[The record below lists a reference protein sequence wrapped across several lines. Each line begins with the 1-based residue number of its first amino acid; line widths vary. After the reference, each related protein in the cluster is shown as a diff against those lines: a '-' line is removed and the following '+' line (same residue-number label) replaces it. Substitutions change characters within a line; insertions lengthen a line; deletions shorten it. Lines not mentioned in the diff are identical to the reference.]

1 MRPAFWSDYC
11 TNYLEEMKFS
21 LRMVMSSMF
30 LSILVVSVVEQGDL
44 LAVRAQNNPG
54 NFNFVAAGDWGCGK
68 DAHNTFE
75 MMKTMAPELYLALG
89 DYSYEPSLG
98 CWFNIV
104 ESAGSSLKVVVGNHD
119 AEGSLVQTLMNKF
132 NLAKQFYSFEYHN
145 AHFLALSSELNSGE
159 DNGQFKFAR
168 EDLSLAK
175 SNPNIDW
182 IIVYFHRP
190 FYSGSGLDSTSM
202 RDAYHPLFERYGVD
216 LVLTGHAHN
225 YQRSYPLSYNTAQPG
240 RPLIA
245 DHNQFQY
252 VNTTGTIF
260 TIAGTGGESIQGV
273 DKKPYLASIYEG
285 FGCLNVQINGKSLNA
300 EFYTANGK
308 TIDHFVILKNHSQ
321 QDPDTINS
329 LHQVAYIRPLK

>member
-1 MRPAFWSDYC
+1 
-11 TNYLEEMKFS
+11 MKINIKI
-21 LRMVMSSMF
+21 VMSSIL
-30 LSILVVSVVEQGDL
+30 LSALAVSVTEQGNL
-44 LAVRAQNNPG
+44 LVVRAQNNAG
-54 NFNFVAAGDWGCGK
+54 SFNFVAAGDWGCGR
-68 DAHNTFE
+68 DAHNTFG
-75 MMKTMAPELYLALG
+75 MMKQMEPDLYLALG

-104 ESAGSSLKVVVGNHD
+104 ESAGSSLRVVVGNHD
-119 AEGSLVQTLMNKF
+119 AEGSLVHTLMNKF
-132 NLAKQFYSFEYHN
+132 NLARQYYSFDYHN

-159 DNGQFKFAR
+159 DAGQFKFAS
-168 EDLSLAK
+168 EDLSKAK

-190 FYSGSGLDSTSM
+190 FYSGSGLDSTGM
-202 RDAYHPLFERYGVD
+202 RDMYHPLFEKYGVD

-225 YQRSYPLSYNTAQPG
+225 YQRSYPLSYDTARPG

-285 FGCLNVQINGKSLNA
+285 FGCLNVQINGRTLNA
-300 EFYTANGK
+300 EFYTAAGK
-308 TIDHFVILKNHSQ
+308 TIDHFGIIKNHSQ
-321 QDPDTINS
+321 QDLDTIKS
-329 LHQVAYIRPLK
+329 LHQVTYIRPLK

>member
-1 MRPAFWSDYC
+1 MRF
-11 TNYLEEMKFS
+11 N
-21 LRMVMSSMF
+21 LRIAISSVF
-30 LSILVVSVVEQGDL
+30 LSILAMSVVEQGDHST
-44 LAVRAQNNPG
+44 VRAQNNAG

-68 DAHNTFE
+68 DAHNTFG
-75 MMKTMAPELYLALG
+75 MMKTMEPELYLALG

-104 ESAGSSLKVVVGNHD
+104 ESAGSSLRVVVGNHD
-119 AEGSLVQTLMNKF
+119 AEGSLVHTLMNKF
-132 NLAKQFYSFEYHN
+132 NLAKQYYSFNYHN

-159 DNGQFKFAR
+159 DLGQFKFAI
-168 EDLSLAK
+168 EDLSMAK

-190 FYSGSGLDSTSM
+190 FYSGSGLDSTGM
-202 RDAYHPLFERYGVD
+202 RDMYHPLFEKYGVD

-225 YQRSYPLSYNTAQPG
+225 YQRSYPLSYNTARPG

-245 DHNQFQY
+245 DHNQLQY

-285 FGCLNVQINGKSLNA
+285 FGCLNVQINGRILNA
-300 EFYTANGK
+300 EFYTAAGK
-308 TIDHFVILKNHSQ
+308 TIDHFGIAKNEGQ
-321 QDPDTINS
+321 YALGPMNN
-329 LHQVAYIRPLK
+329 LHQVVYNRPLK

>member
-1 MRPAFWSDYC
+1 
-11 TNYLEEMKFS
+11 MKFS
-21 LRMVMSSMF
+21 LRKVMSSVF
-30 LSILVVSVVEQGDL
+30 LFALVVLLVNHGGLSV
-44 LAVRAQNNPG
+44 VRAQNNVG

-68 DAHNTFE
+68 DAHNTFG
-75 MMKTMAPELYLALG
+75 MMKQMEPELFLALG

-104 ESAGSSLKVVVGNHD
+104 ESAGPSLKVVVGNHD
-119 AEGSLVQTLMNKF
+119 AEGSLVHSLMNKF
-132 NLAKQFYSFEYHN
+132 NLAKQYYSFDYQN
-145 AHFLALSSELNSGE
+145 THFLALSSELDSGK
-159 DNGQFKFAR
+159 DPGQFKFAR
-168 EDLSLAK
+168 EDLGMAK

-190 FYSGSGLDSTSM
+190 FYSGSGLDSTGM
-202 RDAYHPLFERYGVD
+202 RDIYHPLFERYGVD

-225 YQRSYPLSYNTAQPG
+225 YQRSYPLSYNTARPG

-252 VNTTGTIF
+252 VNTIGTIF

-285 FGCLNVQINGKSLNA
+285 FGCLNVQINGRTLNA
-300 EFYTANGK
+300 EFYTAAGK
-308 TIDHFVILKNHSQ
+308 TIDHFGIAKNEGQHALGTMS
-321 QDPDTINS
+321 N
-329 LHQVAYIRPLK
+329 LHQVVYNRPLK

>member
-1 MRPAFWSDYC
+1 
-11 TNYLEEMKFS
+11 MKINIKI
-21 LRMVMSSMF
+21 VMSSLL
-30 LSILVVSVVEQGDL
+30 LSALVVSVTEQGNL
-44 LAVRAQNNPG
+44 SMVKAQNNAG

-68 DAHNTFE
+68 DAHNTFG
-75 MMKTMAPELYLALG
+75 MMKTMEPELYLALG

-104 ESAGSSLKVVVGNHD
+104 ESAGSSLRVVVGNHD
-119 AEGSLVQTLMNKF
+119 AEGSLVHTLMNKF
-132 NLAKQFYSFEYHN
+132 NLAKQYYSFDYHN
-145 AHFLALSSELNSGE
+145 AHFLALSSELDSGE
-159 DNGQFKFAR
+159 DPGQFKFAR
-168 EDLSLAK
+168 EDLGMAK

-190 FYSGSGLDSTSM
+190 FYSGSGLDSTGM
-202 RDAYHPLFERYGVD
+202 RDMYHPLFERYGVD

-225 YQRSYPLSYNTAQPG
+225 YQRSYPLSYNTARPG

-273 DKKPYLASIYEG
+273 EKKPYLASIYEG
-285 FGCLNVQINGKSLNA
+285 FGCLNVQINGRTLNA
-300 EFYTANGK
+300 EFYTGAGK
-308 TIDHFVILKNHSQ
+308 TIDHFGIVKNHSQ
-321 QDPDTINS
+321 QDRDTMKI
-329 LHQVAYIRPLK
+329 LHQVAYVRPLK